1 MPRNNVRADSR
12 FQKAVE
18 YQIKN
23 PNLTVCDAMK
33 LADFS
38 LREREDKAKY
48 MMVIRLLNKTKKDD
62 FVTPPALPSIT
73 VSRSSSDLISSVT
86 MSADGGGVGVTSAP
100 AKKAKRVRS
109 TATAKQMLRKA
120 AYEKKNEYN
129 TAFKRAT
136 IVYAREKGKDD
147 GLSARKVADMI
158 KNDCGIDLC
167 PRTIQKKVKEG
178 EIGCS
183 PLRRGPKGNI
193 PELHYRN
200 LCTAFESFVT
210 INQLNGNMRVCSVK
224 KYGPLIF
231 KVAYGGHEGASRRK
245 LLNRVLRDTACNFNK
260 RKSHSAEDRRIR
272 WTNQM
277 RRMRRNP
284 GHHYRRN

>member
-1 MPRNNVRADSR
+1 
-12 FQKAVE
+12 VE

-23 PNLTVCDAMK
+23 PNLTDYDSMK

-38 LREREDKAKY
+38 LQEREDKAKY

-62 FVTPPALPSIT
+62 FVTPPAQLSIT

-86 MSADGGGVGVTSAP
+86 MSADGGGTSAP

-147 GLSARKVADMI
+147 GLSARKVANMI
-158 KNDCGIDLC
+158 K
-167 PRTIQKKVKEG
+167 TIVESISVPERYK
-178 EIGCS
+178 
-183 PLRRGPKGNI
+183 RR
-193 PELHYRN
+193 
-200 LCTAFESFVT
+200 
-210 INQLNGNMRVCSVK
+210 
-224 KYGPLIF
+224 
-231 KVAYGGHEGASRRK
+231 
-245 LLNRVLRDTACNFNK
+245 
-260 RKSHSAEDRRIR
+260 
-272 WTNQM
+272 
-277 RRMRRNP
+277 
-284 GHHYRRN
+284 

>member
-48 MMVIRLLNKTKKDD
+48 MMVLRLLNKTKKDD
-62 FVTPPALPSIT
+62 FVTPPAQLSITT

-109 TATAKQMLRKA
+109 TATAKQMLRK
-120 AYEKKNEYN
+120 ELTRKRMN
-129 TAFKRAT
+129 TTLPSNVQQSCTRG
-136 IVYAREKGKDD
+136 RKG
-147 GLSARKVADMI
+147 RM
-158 KNDCGIDLC
+158 
-167 PRTIQKKVKEG
+167 
-178 EIGCS
+178 
-183 PLRRGPKGNI
+183 
-193 PELHYRN
+193 
-200 LCTAFESFVT
+200 
-210 INQLNGNMRVCSVK
+210 MVCLQ
-224 KYGPLIF
+224 G
-231 KVAYGGHEGASRRK
+231 K
-245 LLNRVLRDTACNFNK
+245 LQT
-260 RKSHSAEDRRIR
+260 
-272 WTNQM
+272 
-277 RRMRRNP
+277 
-284 GHHYRRN
+284 